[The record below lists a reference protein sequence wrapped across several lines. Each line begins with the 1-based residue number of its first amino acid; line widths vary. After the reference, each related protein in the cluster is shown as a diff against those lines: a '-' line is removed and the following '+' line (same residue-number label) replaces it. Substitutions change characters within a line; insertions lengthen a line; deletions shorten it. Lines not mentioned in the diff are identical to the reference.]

1 MLVSDVPGIAAH
13 NAPADRSIHFEG
25 QAVTYRTFA
34 DRCGQLSRALANV
47 APRGARVAVLS
58 GNRHEFMECYFGV
71 PGAGMIMLP
80 LNFRL
85 GLRDLGHI
93 LRDAE
98 PAMVMV
104 EPAYLPVI
112 EQLRGDLPND
122 VILVVLGAAPGN
134 FPAVCAGA

>member
-1 MLVSDVPGIAAH
+1 MPTS
-13 NAPADRSIHFEG
+13 
-25 QAVTYRTFA
+25 YRTFA
-34 DRCGQLSRALANV
+34 DRCRQLSRALAAL

-58 GNRHEFMECYFGV
+58 GNRLEFMECYFGV

-98 PAMVMV
+98 PAVVMV
-104 EPAYLPVI
+104 EPAYLAADRSSS
-112 EQLRGDLPND
+112 RGDLPGD
-122 VILVVLGAAPGN
+122 VSIVVFGAAARGRT
-134 FPAVCAGA
+134 GL